1 METLSNTK
9 GMKTQNR
16 IGLQQYSILKGLF
29 ESIRNPV
36 FSVDNSFNYTSFN
49 KAHADIVKLLYNVNI
64 ELSHNMLEYIKVK
77 EDREKEEHNLTRVIN
92 GDHLVEESVSGEGQP
107 KRLYF
112 KVTYDPIYDND
123 GNNKIIGV
131 AVMTIDITKRKH
143 AEELLRV
150 SEEKYRLVADSS
162 DDWIYWLTP
171 DKKLRYNSPSCER
184 VTGYNLEDFEN
195 NLHLFKEIVHPD
207 DKEIVEKHYKSINEE
222 TGPHSLEYR
231 IITKTGETHW
241 INHSCKPVFD
251 KKGRDAGRS
260 ANNRN
265 VTERKKAEQAL
276 HENEENFK
284 AVTEN
289 ANDAIIVTLGNG
301 LHVFANRRASEITGY
316 SFKEIAAIGLKGY
329 AHPDELPKLN
339 ERIKKRL
346 AGEDVPN
353 QYETVIINKQGKAVP
368 IEITAAKS
376 LWQGQP
382 SDIVIIRD
390 ITERKQSQET
400 LKKSLIDLER
410 SNEELE
416 QFAYVASHDLQE
428 PLRMVSS
435 YTQLIERRYK
445 DKLDQDA
452 NDFINFA
459 VDGAN
464 RMQRLINDLLDYSRV
479 TTRGKKFESVD
490 INSIIGQVFI
500 YLQHRIEETHAI
512 ISQDDLPII
521 DADEIQI
528 QRLFQNLIDNA
539 IKFRGKE
546 IPIVNI
552 SAYRESN
559 FYVFTVSDNGLG
571 IDQQYSDKIFQIFQR
586 LNTSREYPGTG
597 IGLAICK
604 RIVERHGGKIWFESE
619 MGKGTTFFFTIQI
632 KEGD

>member
-1 METLSNTK
+1 VETLNNTEGNK
-9 GMKTQNR
+9 AKNR
-16 IGLQQYSILKGLF
+16 IELQQYSILKGIL
-29 ESIRNPV
+29 ESIKNSI
-36 FSVDNSFNYTSFN
+36 FSVDNAFNYTSFN
-49 KAHADIVKLLYNVNI
+49 TAHAGIVKLLYNSNI
-64 ELSHNMLEYIKVK
+64 ELSHNILEYIKVK
-77 EDREKEEHNLTRVIN
+77 EDREKEEQNLTRALN
-92 GDHLVEESVSGEGQP
+92 GEHLVEESLSGKEQRT
-107 KRLYF
+107 RLYF
-112 KVTYDPIYDND
+112 KVTYDPICDADDN
-123 GNNKIIGV
+123 NRIIGV
-131 AVMTIDITKRKH
+131 AVMTIDITERKH
-143 AEELLRV
+143 AEELLRE
-150 SEEKYRLVADSS
+150 SEEKYRLIAESS
-162 DDWIYWLTP
+162 DDWVYWLTP
-171 DKKLRYNSPSCER
+171 ERKLRYNSPSCEK
-184 VTGYNLEDFEN
+184 VTGYSLTDFKNNPNLFI
-195 NLHLFKEIVHPD
+195 EIIHPD
-207 DKEIVEKHYKSINEE
+207 DNAIVEKHYRIIQEE
-222 TGPHSLEYR
+222 TGLHDLEYR
-231 IITKTGETHW
+231 IITKTGKTRW
-241 INHSCKPVFD
+241 ISHSCKPVYD
-251 KKGRDAGRS
+251 QEGRYAGRS
-260 ANNRN
+260 GNNRN

-276 HENEENFK
+276 YESEESFR

-289 ANDAIIVTLGNG
+289 ANDAIIVILGNG

-316 SFKEIAAIGLKGY
+316 SFKEMATIGLKGY
-329 AHPDELPKLN
+329 AHPDELPMLN
-339 ERIKKRL
+339 EHIKKRL

-353 QYETVIINKQGKAVP
+353 QYETVIVNKQGKAVP

-382 SDIVIIRD
+382 SDIVVIRD
-390 ITERKQSQET
+390 ITERKHSQEALQKSIVD
-400 LKKSLIDLER
+400 LKR

-435 YTQLIERRYK
+435 YTQLIERRYR

-479 TTRGKKFESVD
+479 TTRGRKFEPVD
-490 INSIIGQVFI
+490 VSSIIGQVFI
-500 YLQHRIEETHAI
+500 YLQNRIEETHAI
-512 ISQDDLPII
+512 ITQDDLPMIN
-521 DADEIQI
+521 ADEIQI

-546 IPIVNI
+546 TPHVNI
-552 SAYRESN
+552 SSYRENN

-619 MGKGTTFFFTIQI
+619 LGKGTKFFFTIHI
-632 KEGD
+632 KEEN